1 MRNHLVVR
9 LLFTAQPAYGH
20 LHPVLAIAE
29 AARSLG
35 HDAAIATSALF
46 APAVESAGFRAIAAG
61 LNWLEADKT
70 TVPPELKPP
79 PDSTL
84 EEYFAQQFVRAPARL
99 MARDLID
106 LGASWR
112 PDAVVSDRTEFG
124 GAIAAAALKVPSV
137 AVQVGNPS
145 LFTPSV
151 LAEAEGPYNEARLA
165 FGLSVD
171 PGLTALESR
180 PVLMSAPPGLNDPA
194 VPLPTNLVYLRPTA
208 FNGPA
213 EGDPGEWASSL
224 ARGRPLVYATLGTV
238 FNDPSYDLPFFPAL
252 LDGLRNEP
260 LDLLL
265 TVGPNVDPAVL
276 GGAPPNVRI
285 ERYVPQSLV
294 FPKLDAVVF
303 HGGFGTLL
311 AAIEHGLPV
320 VVVPFGADQ
329 HLNAAAVVRLGI
341 GVAIDEESLDAR
353 SMRDAVR
360 RVLDEPSYR
369 EKARRLRDTAAA
381 LPSVDAAI
389 RLIENAVSTGL
400 S

>member
-1 MRNHLVVR
+1 MR

-20 LHPVLAIAE
+20 LHPLLPIAE
-29 AARSLG
+29 AARSHG
-35 HDAAIATSALF
+35 HDVAIATSALF
-46 APAVESAGFRAIAAG
+46 GPAVESAGFRAVAAG
-61 LNWLEADKT
+61 LNWLEADKK
-70 TVPPELKPP
+70 TVPPEIKPRA
-79 PDSTL
+79 DSTL
-84 EEYFAQQFVRAPARL
+84 EEYFAQQFVRAPALL

-106 LGASWR
+106 VGTSWH
-112 PDAVVSDRTEFG
+112 PDAVISDRTEFG
-124 GAIAAAALKVPSV
+124 GAIAAAALNVPSI

-151 LAEAEGPYNEARLA
+151 LAAAERPYNEARSA
-165 FGLSVD
+165 MGLSVD
-171 PGLTALESR
+171 LGLAALESR
-180 PVLMSAPPGLNDPA
+180 PVLMSAPPGLSDPA
-194 VPLPTNLVYLRPTA
+194 VPLPTNLIYLRPTA
-208 FNGPA
+208 FGGPA
-213 EGDPGEWASSL
+213 KGGHGEWASSL
-224 ARGRPLVYATLGTV
+224 GRGRPLVYATLGTV

-276 GGAPPNVRI
+276 GEAPPNVRV

-329 HLNAAAVVRLGI
+329 HLNAAAAVRLGI
-341 GVAIDEESLDAR
+341 GVAIDAESLDAQ

-360 RVLDEPSYR
+360 QVLEQPSYR
-369 EKARRLRDTAAA
+369 EHARRLRDAAEA
-381 LPSVDAAI
+381 LPSIDTAI
-389 RLIENAVSTGL
+389 KVIEIAVSTGL